1 MEEGLSIISLS
12 VWALKAYCFSSLFNY
27 ERVFEMQKKKKK
39 EILEFSSALRV
50 DWMKLFQFT

>member
-1 MEEGLSIISLS
+1 MREF
-12 VWALKAYCFSSLFNY
+12 LKCKK
-27 ERVFEMQKKKKK
+27 KKKKK